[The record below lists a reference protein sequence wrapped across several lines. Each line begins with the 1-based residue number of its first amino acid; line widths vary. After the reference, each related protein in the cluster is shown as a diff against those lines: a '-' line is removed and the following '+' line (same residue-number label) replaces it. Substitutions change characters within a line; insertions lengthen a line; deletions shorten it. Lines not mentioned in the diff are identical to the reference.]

1 MNKKVVSRLLVACCI
16 VTASMSVNLVSNA
29 ALPFFSTEK
38 GEVPSL
44 APMLDKATPAIV
56 SISVEGTQVSR
67 QQVPE
72 MFKRFFGGTDEQVQE
87 RPFKGLGSG
96 VIIDAKKGYVV
107 TNNHVVDNADEII
120 VKLTDGRE
128 FKAKKLGA
136 DEQSDI
142 ALLKIEPD
150 ALAAMPLAN
159 SDELRVGDFVV
170 AIGNPFGLNQ
180 TVTSGI
186 VSALGRSGLN
196 IGGYENFIQTD
207 AAINRGNSGGALV
220 SLRGELVGINTA
232 IFGPNGGNV
241 GIGFAIPSNMMKNL
255 VDQIIEF
262 GEVRRGL
269 LGIMGQDIDS
279 GLADAMNLDVNQGAF
294 VSEVS
299 PDSAADKGGIQ
310 AGDII
315 IEINGRSVV
324 SFQELRAKVASRGA
338 GAKLELTILR
348 KGKTEKINVVLGD
361 ATQNVVIAK
370 EIHPA
375 LEGATLSNGKTK
387 QGDSG
392 IVISELISRSPATII
407 GLQDG
412 DVIIG
417 INRKKVD
424 TVMQL
429 RTELEDAK
437 INFFTLYFLQRL
449 LNAPAFKIE
458 ALGSYKKFSGS
469 E

>member
-1 MNKKVVSRLLVACCI
+1 MNKIVNRFCVACCI
-16 VTASMSVNLVSNA
+16 VAASMSVNLVSNA
-29 ALPFFSTEK
+29 ALPFFSNDK
-38 GEVPSL
+38 NEVPSL

-67 QQVPE
+67 QRVPE
-72 MFKRFFGGTDEQVQE
+72 MFKHFFGGTDEQVQE

-96 VIIDAKKGYVV
+96 VIIDAKQGYVV

-150 ALAAMPLAN
+150 ALISMPLAD

-207 AAINRGNSGGALV
+207 AVINRGNSGGALV

-241 GIGFAIPSNMMKNL
+241 GIGFAIPSNMMKSL

-279 GLADAMNLDVNQGAF
+279 GLADAMNLDANQGAF
-294 VSEVS
+294 VSEVTA
-299 PDSAADKGGIQ
+299 DSAAEKGGIQ

-315 IEINGRSVV
+315 TEINGRAVA

-338 GAKLELTILR
+338 GAELELTVLR
-348 KGKTEKINVVLGD
+348 KGKREKINVVLGD
-361 ATQNVVIAK
+361 ATQNVVVAK
-370 EIHPA
+370 EVHPA
-375 LEGATLSNGKTK
+375 LEGATLTNGTTE
-387 QGDSG
+387 QGDDG
-392 IVISELISRSPATII
+392 IVISELVSRSPASRI

-424 TVMQL
+424 TILQL
-429 RTELEDAK
+429 RSELDDAK
-437 INFFTLYFLQRL
+437 GVIALNVKRGMSSLYLVIRQ
-449 LNAPAFKIE
+449 
-458 ALGSYKKFSGS
+458 
-469 E
+469 

>member
-1 MNKKVVSRLLVACCI
+1 MSKVVNRFLVACCV
-16 VTASMSVNLVSNA
+16 VTASMSVSLVSSA
-29 ALPFFSTEK
+29 AIPFFSSDNSEI
-38 GEVPSL
+38 PSL

-67 QQVPE
+67 QRVPE
-72 MFKRFFGGTDEQVQE
+72 MFKHFFGGTEEQVQE

-96 VIIDAKKGYVV
+96 VIIDAEKGYVV
-107 TNNHVVDNADEII
+107 TNNHVVDNADDIT

-128 FKAKKLGA
+128 FKAKKLGS
-136 DEQSDI
+136 DDQSDI
-142 ALLKIEPD
+142 ALLKIDPD
-150 ALAAMPLAN
+150 ALIAMPLSD

-241 GIGFAIPSNMMKNL
+241 GIGFAIPSNMMKSL

-315 IEINGRSVV
+315 TEINSRAVA
-324 SFQELRAKVASRGA
+324 SFQELRAKVASSGA
-338 GAKLELTILR
+338 GAKLELTVLR
-348 KGKTEKINVVLGD
+348 KGKRERLNVVLGD
-361 ATQNVVIAK
+361 ATQNVVVAI

-375 LEGATLSNGKTK
+375 LEGATLTNGKSE
-387 QGDSG
+387 QGDNGVVVSG
-392 IVISELISRSPATII
+392 IAPRSPASRI
-407 GLQDG
+407 GLTDG

-424 TVMQL
+424 NLVQL
-429 RTELEDAK
+429 RTELGEAK
-437 INFFTLYFLQRL
+437 GVIALNVKRGISSLYLVIR
-449 LNAPAFKIE
+449 
-458 ALGSYKKFSGS
+458 
-469 E
+469 

>member
-1 MNKKVVSRLLVACCI
+1 MNKVVNRIFAVGLV
-16 VTASMSVNLVSNA
+16 VTTMLATPISANA
-29 ALPFFSTEK
+29 ALPFFSQDK
-38 GEVPSL
+38 DAVPSL

-56 SISVEGTQVSR
+56 TISVEGTQVSR
-67 QQVPE
+67 QRVPE
-72 MFKRFFGGTDEQVQE
+72 VFKHFFGAPDEQVQE

-96 VIIDAKKGYVV
+96 VIIDADKGYIV
-107 TNNHVVDNADEII
+107 TNNHVVDNATDIT
-120 VKLTDGRE
+120 VTLTDGRE
-128 FKAKKLGA
+128 VKAKKLGA
-136 DEQSDI
+136 DAQSDI
-142 ALLKIEPD
+142 ALLKIEPENLT
-150 ALAAMPLAN
+150 ALPLAD
-159 SDELRVGDFVV
+159 SDKVRVGDFVV
-170 AIGNPFGLNQ
+170 AIGNPFGLSQ

-241 GIGFAIPSNMMKNL
+241 GIGFAIPSNMMKSL

-269 LGIMGQDIDS
+269 LGILGQDVDS
-279 GLADAMNLDVNQGAF
+279 GLAEAMNLNVNKGAF

-315 IEINGRSVV
+315 TEINGVAVV
-324 SFQELRAKVASRGA
+324 SFQELRAKVASKGA
-338 GAKLELTILR
+338 GSKIKLGLLR
-348 KGKTEKINVVLGD
+348 KGKKLSVDVVLGD
-361 ATQNVVIAK
+361 ATQAVVAAK

-375 LEGATLSNGKTK
+375 LEGATLTNGKTK
-387 QGDSG
+387 QGDDG
-392 IVISELISRSPATII
+392 VVISELMARSPAAMI

-417 INRKKVD
+417 VNRQKVD
-424 TVMQL
+424 NVGAL
-429 RTELEDAK
+429 RGALDSAK
-437 INFFTLYFLQRL
+437 GVIALSVIRGNSALYLVIR
-449 LNAPAFKIE
+449 
-458 ALGSYKKFSGS
+458 
-469 E
+469 

>member
-1 MNKKVVSRLLVACCI
+1 MNKVVNRFLVACCI
-16 VTASMSVNLVSNA
+16 IATSMSVNLVSNA
-29 ALPFFSTEK
+29 ALPFFSNNK

-56 SISVEGTQVSR
+56 SISVEGTQISR
-67 QQVPE
+67 QRVPE
-72 MFKRFFGGTDEQVQE
+72 MFKHFFGGTDEQLQE

-136 DEQSDI
+136 DDQSDI

-150 ALAAMPLAN
+150 ALTAMPLSD

-241 GIGFAIPSNMMKNL
+241 GIGFAIPSNMMKSL

-299 PDSAADKGGIQ
+299 PDSAAEKGGIQ

-315 IEINGRSVV
+315 TEINGRDVI
-324 SFQELRAKVASRGA
+324 SFQGLRAKVASKGA
-338 GAKLELTILR
+338 GAELELTVLR
-348 KGKTEKINVVLGD
+348 KGKRKSIAVTLGD
-361 ATQNVVIAK
+361 ATQNVVVAK

-375 LEGATLSNGKTK
+375 LEGATLTNGTTK
-387 QGDSG
+387 QGDNG
-392 IVISELISRSPATII
+392 VIISELESRSPATRI

-424 TVMQL
+424 NIVQL
-429 RTELEDAK
+429 STELEEAK
-437 INFFTLYFLQRL
+437 GVIALNVKRGISSLYLVIR
-449 LNAPAFKIE
+449 
-458 ALGSYKKFSGS
+458 
-469 E
+469 

>member
-1 MNKKVVSRLLVACCI
+1 
-16 VTASMSVNLVSNA
+16 MSVNLVSHS
-29 ALPFFSTEK
+29 ALPFFSTDKNEI
-38 GEVPSL
+38 PSL

-67 QQVPE
+67 QRVPE
-72 MFKRFFGGTDEQVQE
+72 MFKHFFGGSDEQLQE

-96 VIIDAKKGYVV
+96 VIIDAKQGYVV
-107 TNNHVVDNADEII
+107 TNNHVVDNADEIT

-142 ALLKIEPD
+142 ALLKIEPNE
-150 ALAAMPLAN
+150 LIAMPLAD

-241 GIGFAIPSNMMKNL
+241 GIGFAIPTNMMKNL

-279 GLADAMNLDVNQGAF
+279 GLADAMNLNVNQGAF

-299 PDSAADKGGIQ
+299 ADSAAEKGGIK

-315 IEINGRSVV
+315 VEIDGRSVV

-338 GAKLELTILR
+338 GAELKLTILR
-348 KGKTEKINVVLGD
+348 KGKREKIDVILSD
-361 ATQNVVIAK
+361 AAQNVVIAK

-375 LEGATLSNGKTK
+375 LEGVTLANGKTK

-392 IVISELISRSPATII
+392 IVISNLEARSPASRI

-417 INRKKVD
+417 INRNKVD
-424 TVMQL
+424 TLMQL
-429 RTELEDAK
+429 RAELDEAK
-437 INFFTLYFLQRL
+437 GVIALNVKRGISSLYLVIR
-449 LNAPAFKIE
+449 
-458 ALGSYKKFSGS
+458 S
-469 E
+469 

>member
-1 MNKKVVSRLLVACCI
+1 MKKIVNRIVIACCI
-16 VTASMSVNLVSNA
+16 VTASMTVNLASNA
-29 ALPFFSTEK
+29 ALPFFSGDK
-38 GEVPSL
+38 DEVPSL

-67 QQVPE
+67 QRVPE
-72 MFKRFFGGTDEQVQE
+72 MFKHFFGGSDEQVQE

-128 FKAKKLGA
+128 LKAKKLGA
-136 DEQSDI
+136 DDQSDI
-142 ALLKIEPD
+142 ALLKIAPED
-150 ALAAMPLAN
+150 LIAMPLAD
-159 SDELRVGDFVV
+159 SDNLRVGDFVV

-241 GIGFAIPSNMMKNL
+241 GIGFAIPSNMMKSL

-279 GLADAMNLDVNQGAF
+279 GLADAMNLDASQGAF
-294 VSEVS
+294 VSEVT
-299 PDSAADKGGIQ
+299 PDSAAEKGGIQ

-315 IEINGRSVV
+315 TEINGRAVI
-324 SFQELRAKVASRGA
+324 SFLELRAKVASKGA
-338 GAKLELTILR
+338 GAKLELTVLR
-348 KGKTEKINVVLGD
+348 KGKSKTIDVVLGD
-361 ATQNVVIAK
+361 ATQNEVIAK

-375 LEGATLSNGKTK
+375 LEGATLTNGQTQ

-392 IVISELISRSPATII
+392 VVISELQVRSPAARI
-407 GLQDG
+407 GLQDA

-424 TVMQL
+424 TIVQL
-429 RTELEDAK
+429 RSELEDTQGVIALNIK
-437 INFFTLYFLQRL
+437 RGINSLYLVIR
-449 LNAPAFKIE
+449 
-458 ALGSYKKFSGS
+458 
-469 E
+469 

>member
-1 MNKKVVSRLLVACCI
+1 MRKVVNRFLVACCV
-16 VTASMSVNLVSNA
+16 VTASMSVSLVSSA
-29 ALPFFSTEK
+29 AIPFFSNDNSQI
-38 GEVPSL
+38 PSL

-67 QQVPE
+67 QRVPE
-72 MFKRFFGGTDEQVQE
+72 MFKHFFGGTEEQVQE

-96 VIIDAKKGYVV
+96 VIIDANKGYVV
-107 TNNHVVDNADEII
+107 TNNHVVDNADDIT

-128 FKAKKLGA
+128 FKAKKLGS
-136 DEQSDI
+136 DDQSDI
-142 ALLKIEPD
+142 ALLKIDPD
-150 ALAAMPLAN
+150 ALIAMPLSD

-241 GIGFAIPSNMMKNL
+241 GIGFAIPSNMMRSL

-315 IEINGRSVV
+315 TEINSRAVV
-324 SFQELRAKVASRGA
+324 SFQELRAKVASKGA
-338 GAKLELTILR
+338 GAKLELTVLR
-348 KGKTEKINVVLGD
+348 KGKREKLNVVLGD
-361 ATQNVVIAK
+361 ATQNVVVAK

-375 LEGATLSNGKTK
+375 LEGATLTNGKSE
-387 QGDSG
+387 QGDNGVVVSG
-392 IVISELISRSPATII
+392 IGPRSPASRI
-407 GLQDG
+407 GLKDG

-424 TVMQL
+424 NLVQL
-429 RTELEDAK
+429 RTELEEAK
-437 INFFTLYFLQRL
+437 GVIALNVKRGISSLYLVIR
-449 LNAPAFKIE
+449 
-458 ALGSYKKFSGS
+458 
-469 E
+469 

>member
-1 MNKKVVSRLLVACCI
+1 MNEVAKRFVSAFCI
-16 VTASMSVNLVSNA
+16 VTASMSFSLASHA
-29 ALPFFSTEK
+29 AIPFFSTDKNEI
-38 GEVPSL
+38 PSL
-44 APMLDKATPAIV
+44 APMLDQATPAIV

-67 QQVPE
+67 QPVPE
-72 MFKRFFGGTDEQVQE
+72 MFKHFFGGSDEQVQE

-96 VIIDAKKGYVV
+96 VIIDAKQGYVV
-107 TNNHVVDNADEII
+107 TNNHVVANADEII

-142 ALLKIEPD
+142 ALLKIEPSE
-150 ALAAMPLAN
+150 LIAMPLAN

-241 GIGFAIPSNMMKNL
+241 GIGFAIPSNMMKSL

-279 GLADAMNLDVNQGAF
+279 GLAVAMNLDVNQGAF
-294 VSEVS
+294 VSEVQA
-299 PDSAADKGGIQ
+299 DSAAEKGGIQ

-315 IEINGRSVV
+315 TEIDGRAVA

-338 GAKLELTILR
+338 GAELELTILR
-348 KGKTEKINVVLGD
+348 KGKRENINVILSD
-361 ATQNVVIAK
+361 ATQNVVVAK

-375 LEGATLSNGKTK
+375 LEGATLVNGETE
-387 QGDSG
+387 QGENG
-392 IVISELISRSPATII
+392 IVISNLEARSPAARM
-407 GLQDG
+407 GLKSG

-417 INRKKVD
+417 INRNRVD
-424 TVMQL
+424 TLMQL
-429 RTELEDAK
+429 RSELDEAK
-437 INFFTLYFLQRL
+437 GVIALNVKRGISSLYLVIR
-449 LNAPAFKIE
+449 
-458 ALGSYKKFSGS
+458 S
-469 E
+469 

>member
-1 MNKKVVSRLLVACCI
+1 MNKVVSRFLMVCCV
-16 VTASMSVNLVSNA
+16 VTTSMTFSLVSDA
-29 ALPFFSTEK
+29 AIPFFSSDK

-44 APMLDKATPAIV
+44 APMLDEATPAIV

-67 QQVPE
+67 QRVPE
-72 MFKRFFGGTDEQVQE
+72 MFKHFFGGTEEQLQE

-96 VIIDAKKGYVV
+96 VIIDANKGYVV
-107 TNNHVVDNADEII
+107 TNNHVVDNADEIT

-136 DEQSDI
+136 DDQSDI
-142 ALLKIEPD
+142 ALLKIDPD
-150 ALAAMPLAN
+150 ALTAMPLAD

-241 GIGFAIPSNMMKNL
+241 GIGFAIPSNMMKSL

-279 GLADAMNLDVNQGAF
+279 GLSDAMNLDVNQGAF
-294 VSEVS
+294 VSEVQ
-299 PDSAADKGGIQ
+299 PDSAAEKGGIQ

-315 IEINGRSVV
+315 TEINGRSVV
-324 SFQELRAKVASRGA
+324 SFQELRAKVASKGA
-338 GAKLELTILR
+338 GTKLELTVLR
-348 KGKTEKINVVLGD
+348 KGKREKINVVLGD
-361 ATQNVVIAK
+361 ATQNVVVAK

-375 LEGATLSNGKTK
+375 LEGATLTNGKSE
-387 QGDSG
+387 QGDNG
-392 IVISELISRSPATII
+392 IVISNIESRSPASRI

-424 TVMQL
+424 NIVQL
-429 RTELEDAK
+429 RTELEEAEGVIALNVK
-437 INFFTLYFLQRL
+437 RGISSLYLVIR
-449 LNAPAFKIE
+449 
-458 ALGSYKKFSGS
+458 
-469 E
+469 

>member
-1 MNKKVVSRLLVACCI
+1 MSKVVNRFLVACCLA
-16 VTASMSVNLVSNA
+16 TASMSVSLVSSA
-29 ALPFFSTEK
+29 AIPFFSNDNSQI
-38 GEVPSL
+38 PSL

-67 QQVPE
+67 QRVPE
-72 MFKRFFGGTDEQVQE
+72 MFKHFFGGTEEQVQE

-107 TNNHVVDNADEII
+107 TNNHVVDNADEIT

-128 FKAKKLGA
+128 FKAKKLGS
-136 DEQSDI
+136 DDQSDI
-142 ALLKIEPD
+142 ALLKIDPD
-150 ALAAMPLAN
+150 ALIAIPLSD

-241 GIGFAIPSNMMKNL
+241 GIGFAIPSNMMRSL

-299 PDSAADKGGIQ
+299 PDSAV
-310 AGDII
+310 
-315 IEINGRSVV
+315 N
-324 SFQELRAKVASRGA
+324 
-338 GAKLELTILR
+338 
-348 KGKTEKINVVLGD
+348 
-361 ATQNVVIAK
+361 
-370 EIHPA
+370 
-375 LEGATLSNGKTK
+375 
-387 QGDSG
+387 
-392 IVISELISRSPATII
+392 
-407 GLQDG
+407 
-412 DVIIG
+412 
-417 INRKKVD
+417 
-424 TVMQL
+424 
-429 RTELEDAK
+429 
-437 INFFTLYFLQRL
+437 
-449 LNAPAFKIE
+449 
-458 ALGSYKKFSGS
+458 
-469 E
+469 

>member
-1 MNKKVVSRLLVACCI
+1 
-16 VTASMSVNLVSNA
+16 MSVNLVSHA
-29 ALPFFSTEK
+29 ALPFFATDKNEI
-38 GEVPSL
+38 PSL
-44 APMLDKATPAIV
+44 APMLDEATPAIV

-67 QQVPE
+67 QRVPE
-72 MFKRFFGGTDEQVQE
+72 MFKHFFGDSKEQLQE

-96 VIIDAKKGYVV
+96 VIIDAKEGYVV
-107 TNNHVVDNADEII
+107 TNNHVVDNADEIT

-128 FKAKKLGA
+128 FKAIKLGA

-142 ALLKIEPD
+142 ALLKIEPSK
-150 ALAAMPLAN
+150 LTAMPLAN

-220 SLRGELVGINTA
+220 NLRGELVGINTA

-241 GIGFAIPSNMMKNL
+241 GIGFAIPTNMMKSL

-279 GLADAMNLDVNQGAF
+279 GLADAMNLNVNQGAF

-299 PDSAADKGGIQ
+299 PGSAAEKGGIQ

-315 IEINGRSVV
+315 TEIDNISVV

-338 GAKLELTILR
+338 GAELELTILR
-348 KGKTEKINVVLGD
+348 KGKLEKIDVILSD
-361 ATQNVVIAK
+361 ATKKLVIAK

-375 LEGATLSNGKTK
+375 LEGATLANGETK
-387 QGDSG
+387 QREKGV
-392 IVISELISRSPATII
+392 VISNLEARSPAVRI

-417 INRKKVD
+417 INRKKID
-424 TVMQL
+424 TLMQL
-429 RTELEDAK
+429 RSELDEAK
-437 INFFTLYFLQRL
+437 GVIALNIKRGISSLYLVIR
-449 LNAPAFKIE
+449 
-458 ALGSYKKFSGS
+458 S
-469 E
+469 

>member
-1 MNKKVVSRLLVACCI
+1 MSKIIKRLLGVCCVVAVSLGPVVSA
-16 VTASMSVNLVSNA
+16 NA
-29 ALPFFSTEK
+29 ALPFFSTDK
-38 GEVPSL
+38 NEVPSL

-67 QQVPE
+67 QEVPE
-72 MFKRFFGGTDEQVQE
+72 IFRRFFGQNEQVQE
-87 RPFKGLGSG
+87 RPFRGLGSG
-96 VIIDAKKGYVV
+96 VIIDADKGYVV
-107 TNNHVVDNADEII
+107 TNNHVVSNADEIL

-142 ALLKIEPD
+142 ALLKIDPD
-150 ALAAMPLAN
+150 DLTALPLAD
-159 SDELRVGDFVV
+159 SDQLRVGDFVV
-170 AIGNPFGLNQ
+170 AIGNPFGLSQ

-207 AAINRGNSGGALV
+207 AAINRGNSGGALI

-241 GIGFAIPSNMMKNL
+241 GIGFAIPTNMMKSL
-255 VDQIIEF
+255 IDQIIEF

-269 LGIMGQDIDS
+269 LGIIGNDVDS
-279 GLADAMNLDVNQGAF
+279 GLAEAMNLDVSKGAF

-315 IEINGRSVV
+315 TEINGKSVA
-324 SFQELRAKVASRGA
+324 SFQELRAKIASKGA
-338 GAKLELTILR
+338 GAEVELTLLR
-348 KGKTEKINVVLGD
+348 KGNNKTVSVVLGD
-361 ATQNVVIAK
+361 ATQSTVAAK

-375 LEGATLSNGKTK
+375 LEGATLTNGKTR
-387 QGDSG
+387 QGDNG
-392 IVISELISRSPATII
+392 VVISELVGRSPAAMI

-417 INRKKVD
+417 VNRQKVEN
-424 TVMQL
+424 VVAL
-429 RTELEDAK
+429 RNSLDESKGVIALSVKRGLTS
-437 INFFTLYFLQRL
+437 LYLVIR
-449 LNAPAFKIE
+449 
-458 ALGSYKKFSGS
+458 
-469 E
+469 

>member
-1 MNKKVVSRLLVACCI
+1 MNKIVNRFFVACSI
-16 VTASMSVNLVSNA
+16 ITLSMSVNLASYA
-29 ALPFFSTEK
+29 ALPLFTSDKSEI
-38 GEVPSL
+38 PSL

-56 SISVEGTQVSR
+56 SISVEGIQVSR
-67 QQVPE
+67 QRVPE
-72 MFKRFFGGTDEQVQE
+72 MFQHFFGGSDEQVQE

-96 VIIDAKKGYVV
+96 VVIDAEKGYVV
-107 TNNHVVDNADEII
+107 TNNHVVDNADEIT

-128 FKAKKLGA
+128 FKAEKLGA
-136 DEQSDI
+136 DDQSDI
-142 ALLKIEPD
+142 ALLKIDPD
-150 ALAAMPLAN
+150 ALTAMPLAD

-241 GIGFAIPSNMMKNL
+241 GIGFAIPSNMMKSL

-279 GLADAMNLDVNQGAF
+279 GLADAMNLDVNRGAF
-294 VSEVS
+294 VSEVT
-299 PDSAADKGGIQ
+299 PDSAAEKGGLQ

-315 IEINGRSVV
+315 IEINGRAVA
-324 SFQELRAKVASRGA
+324 SFQGLRAKVASKGA
-338 GAKLELTILR
+338 GAELELTVLR
-348 KGKTEKINVVLGD
+348 KNKREQINVVLGD
-361 ATQNVVIAK
+361 ATQNVVVSK

-375 LEGATLSNGKTK
+375 LEGATLTNGKTK
-387 QGDSG
+387 QGDDG
-392 IVISELISRSPATII
+392 VVVSELESRSSAARI
-407 GLQDG
+407 GLRDG

-424 TVMQL
+424 TISQL
-429 RTELEDAK
+429 RTELEGVKGVIALNVK
-437 INFFTLYFLQRL
+437 RGISSLFLVIR
-449 LNAPAFKIE
+449 
-458 ALGSYKKFSGS
+458 
-469 E
+469 